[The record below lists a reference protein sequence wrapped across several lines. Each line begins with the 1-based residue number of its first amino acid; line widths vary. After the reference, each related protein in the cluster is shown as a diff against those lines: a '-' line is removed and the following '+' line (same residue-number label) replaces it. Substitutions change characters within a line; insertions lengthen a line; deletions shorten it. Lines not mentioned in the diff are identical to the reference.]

1 MITGRLRPVIK
12 LVLGFGFDFGNEN
25 QITCT
30 RSNQHAF
37 GNVMLCC
44 ENGCW
49 EPILCVCGVLREK
62 LFWVKIEKNKFCC
75 CCHEENQF
83 CPGVVAQRPDGSLAT
98 SWSPAFA
105 LGVEVLTCHRQVVAQ
120 RPLATPGT

>member
-1 MITGRLRPVIK
+1 MEFLGSKWFKTLVTCGVAFRFENMFENDYRSVEAVMK
-12 LVLGFGFDFGNEN
+12 LVLEFGFDFGNEN

-37 GNVMLCC
+37 GNVLLCC

-62 LFWVKIEKNKFCC
+62 LFWVKIE
-75 CCHEENQF
+75 
-83 CPGVVAQRPDGSLAT
+83 
-98 SWSPAFA
+98 
-105 LGVEVLTCHRQVVAQ
+105 
-120 RPLATPGT
+120 